1 MDLGF
6 PTALSDIL
14 NGLRSNDPE
23 TRTVAGTQLAEY
35 VTTAVGEEPD
45 NYDRLWNEHLVPWVT
60 RLAQAPESES
70 DCYGALVAIDNLIQI
85 QLAEVGEMI
94 SANLYRFYTL
104 VKNLLPRQ
112 QAATSL
118 GMIIRHAGVTFG
130 DALIDFEVEAALN
143 MLNQN
148 ERNRQFALMV
158 LSELAKNSQGNFYK
172 HVELVLH
179 QIWVPLRDPR
189 FEVKHAAAELVAV
202 CLDILFTR
210 DPTVRYPVAERLL
223 AVTLD
228 SLRANT
234 NPATLIAGIFVYKE
248 LLKRGGMLLQ
258 DSYQEA
264 SGNILALRQHRD
276 GMVRRSCIAILP
288 DLAAYDSDSFT
299 SQHMRGVITHLLAV
313 TIKPTTPDERGLAF
327 KVIGALAKAL
337 QTGIMSMMDKIVE
350 RIHDA
355 LTTHVKKISPP
366 VDPVFECIKK
376 LAKALGPLFARHA
389 QSLLDDMFSHPLTE
403 GLKRAVDAIIHHC
416 PVLAPDIKERLLQ
429 LLTMTL
435 CQRRYEPLG
444 SPEANTGT
452 SPVADVKVLRSLY
465 MVTSESPLHCMSLEL
480 PILQACTTT
489 RSTILHLTILLTR
502 TGHNL
507 SEVVRVCIIPY
518 LAEEHSIVRQTA
530 ALTACTLIAVDP
542 VCFQTSDYSVGI
554 LMNMLDRLLTLAVA
568 DQDQTVR
575 RTVLSALDARFD
587 RHLAHNDCIR
597 YLFIAANDETFVN
610 RELAVKHIGR
620 LAALNPAYVMPLLR
634 KTVIQL
640 LHEVEFSIVSR
651 RKEESAKLLTELIA
665 STDTLI
671 TPYTIP
677 ILRCILA
684 RAQEK
689 NTIEVGS
696 ALMRCLWAL
705 SMVGGEHISEFTPKI
720 MELVVRTL
728 SDPLAVRQRRAALE
742 TLGALC
748 SSTGYLVDPEF
759 EHPKLVDLITKV
771 LTGEKNKE
779 TRREAMRALGII
791 GAVDQY
797 KHAHNLDYE
806 DDSKQEATV
815 ANHIDLTAAAAD
827 TNKEE
832 YSSTVVFSS
841 LVNILKTPSLSSSH
855 QAAIEAIM
863 SICKTQ
869 GLKILG
875 YLPQVMPVFFHVI
888 RTSRSQAQVYHL
900 QQLGLLVGI
909 LGQHTRSYLPKIL
922 ELIGEL
928 WGQSH
933 ILEPYIIALI
943 ENMAR
948 GFAAEFDQHIPAI
961 IGPMLNIFEHDSPE
975 KHQAALSRALQAIV
989 VLAPGVDPALVLPA
1003 MLRTAERVDAP
1014 TTLRTTA
1021 ISAVSRL
1028 AERCDLSDHSSRIIH
1043 PLLRVLSSSGNDLR
1057 VAVMDA
1063 ICTLMQIFGQDF
1075 VVLVPTIEKCL
1086 QTHRISHPPFN
1097 NLAQKMLK
1105 NIPLPRYIPSDY
1117 LNDRLEP
1124 IAEPVQLVVNQ
1135 QHLRASWDI
1144 SQISSSEDWREWIR
1158 RFAIECLK
1166 ESPSHALRSCRTLAD
1181 SYQPLLKDL
1190 FSISFF
1196 RCYFSL
1202 SEELRDEL
1210 DKILEDALEDPRSPA
1225 DVCHMILNAAEF
1237 MEHDDKP
1244 LPIPLA
1250 TLSECALRTHAFAKA
1265 LHWRELDFL
1274 SGSSASGAVIE
1285 SLILINT
1292 RLGQSDAAY
1301 GTLTAARDQPDF
1313 VEHEQ
1318 WYERLGKW
1326 SEAYALYNHR
1336 KGEDAQLT
1344 TTVLGKMRCLHA
1356 LGEWRQLEELTRS
1369 EWTNATHR
1377 VRGQIAPLATAA
1389 AWSLQ
1394 KWDSMSEYISTL
1406 DENTADCA
1414 FYKAVQALH
1423 RDRFT
1428 RAQEHVD
1435 QARELQDEEL
1445 TALAEQNYGRS
1456 YSMVLRMQML
1466 SEIEE
1471 MIKWKMSAENPQRRD
1486 TIQKVWMHRLQQC
1499 RPEVEVWQ
1507 RIVQLRTLVLLP
1519 KQDPTMWTKFANLCR
1534 KNDRRFLAERTFN
1547 SLLDERFWNSSTGA
1561 SVAPPSVIYSHL
1573 KFLWSGES
1581 DYRPKTLEAMTRF
1594 ISDMSRDLGLDP
1606 EDPYAHIDELNT
1618 EPQLKDFSKLLAK
1631 CYLKRSQWM
1640 VELDP
1645 NWATSKPDII
1655 LSGYDLATK
1664 IAPDWY
1670 KAWSTW
1676 AAANHE
1682 VISINET
1689 QTDLRTEQLSPTV
1702 LAYILGAMQ
1711 GFFRSIELR
1720 QKTSLQD
1727 SLRLLTM
1734 WFKYGAHTAVD
1745 KDMSE
1750 GISALPADTWLEV
1763 IPQIIARIQT
1773 PSTRIRRL
1781 INDLLLGVG
1790 QAHPQALIYPLS
1802 VASRSTS
1809 IARKQAAAYILNQM
1823 RGQYNTLVDEAL
1835 SISNELI
1842 RVAILWPEM
1851 WHEGL
1856 EEASRLYFTER
1867 DPEGMIAV
1875 LEPLHAQLEGGASTT
1890 REKSFLQ
1897 NYGEQLAQAREHTRA
1912 YQAYGHLRELTAAW
1926 EVYYLVFKRIER
1938 QLAGMPVLD
1947 LQFASPILKRA
1958 RNLRLAIPGSYAV
1971 GRPVVTIASFS
1982 PNLSIIASKQRPRR
1996 MTIYG
2001 SDGREYQF
2009 GLKGHEDLR
2018 QDERAMQLFGL
2029 VNTLLSQDPDSFKR
2043 ALHIQRYPI
2052 VPLAPNVGL
2061 MGWVQQTET
2070 LHVLIRDYRETRRI
2084 LLNIE
2089 YRLMLQMA
2097 PDYESLTL
2105 IQKVEVFEYALDNT
2119 TGQDLYRILWLKSVN
2134 SEEWLERRTTYTRSL
2149 AVTSMVGYIL
2159 GLGDRHPSNLLIHRI
2174 TGKIVHVDFGDC
2186 FEVAMNREK
2195 YPEKVPFRL
2204 TRMLTKA
2211 MEVSGIK
2218 GQGSYRNTCVITM
2231 EVLRRNKDSLLA
2243 VLEAF
2248 VWDPLINW
2256 RLMQLAAA
2264 AAAAAGAPSSM
2275 RGGQLRAGPLPAGS
2289 NHDTNAGQRTTIGA
2303 PSIPN
2308 RRVRADEN
2316 DIFDERSGDIGL
2328 KQENR
2333 DQQALSVY
2341 NRVRDKLA
2349 GRDFHTKEPLPT
2361 IDQVLRLIEQATSYE
2376 NLCQSFSGWCA
2387 FW

>member
-1 MDLGF
+1 MESGL
-6 PTALSDIL
+6 PTALNEIF
-14 NGLRSNDPE
+14 NGLRNIDPE
-23 TRTVAGTQLAEY
+23 TRAVAGTQLAEY

-45 NYDRLWNEHLVPWVT
+45 DYDRLWNEYLIPCIT
-60 RLAQAPESES
+60 RLAQTSEP
-70 DCYGALVAIDNLIQI
+70 DCFGALVAIDNLVQI
-85 QLAEVGEMI
+85 QLAEVNEI
-94 SANLYRFYTL
+94 VSNNLYRFYTL

-118 GMIIRHAGVTFG
+118 GIIIRHGGVTFG

-158 LSELAKNSQGNFYK
+158 LSELAKNSPGNFYK

-189 FEVKHAAAELVAV
+189 VRLWLFEVKHAAAALVAV

-210 DPTVRYPVAERLL
+210 DPAISYPVAERLL
-223 AVTLD
+223 TVTLD

-288 DLAAYDSDSFT
+288 DLAAYDSDLFSF
-299 SQHMRGVITHLLAV
+299 QHMRGVITHLLAV
-313 TIKPTTPDERGLAF
+313 TVKPTTPDERGLAF

-350 RIHDA
+350 RIHEA
-355 LTTHVKKISPP
+355 LTVYVKKTSPP

-389 QSLLDDMFSHPLTE
+389 QTLLDVMFSHPLTE

-416 PVLAPDIKERLLQ
+416 MVLASDIKGASDPGPPMKKMLILPTERLLQ

-452 SPVADVKVLRSLY
+452 SPVADVK
-465 MVTSESPLHCMSLEL
+465 
-480 PILQACTTT
+480 ILQAQIALHGYERIALAAIFVLIPT
-489 RSTILHLTILLTR
+489 RI
-502 TGHNL
+502 GHNL

-518 LAEEHSIVRQTA
+518 LAEEHAIVRQTA

-554 LMNMLDRLLTLAVA
+554 LMNMLERLLTLAVA

-575 RTVLSALDARFD
+575 RTVLGALDTRFD

-651 RKEESAKLLTELIA
+651 RKEESAKLLTELIT

-677 ILRCILA
+677 ILRCILS

-705 SMVGGEHISEFTPKI
+705 ATIGGEHISEFKSKI
-720 MELVVRTL
+720 MDHVVRTL

-748 SSTGYLVDPEF
+748 SSTGYLVDPEY
-759 EHPKLVDLITKV
+759 EHPKLVELITKV
-771 LTGEKNKE
+771 LTGEKNLE

-806 DDSKQEATV
+806 DDSNQEATV
-815 ANHIDLTAAAAD
+815 ANHMDLTAAAAD

-909 LGQHTRSYLPKIL
+909 LGQHTRTYLPKIL
-922 ELIGEL
+922 ELVGEL

-933 ILEPYIIALI
+933 ILEPYIVALI
-943 ENMAR
+943 ENLAR

-975 KHQAALSRALQAIV
+975 KHQAAISRALQAIV
-989 VLAPGVDPALVLPA
+989 VLAPGIDPALVLPA
-1003 MLRTAERVDAP
+1003 MLRTAERIDAP
-1014 TTLRTTA
+1014 TTLRTAA

-1028 AERCDLSDHSSRIIH
+1028 AERCDLSDHASRIIH
-1043 PLLRVLSSSGNDLR
+1043 PLLRILSSSGNDLR
-1057 VAVMDA
+1057 LAVMDA
-1063 ICTLMQIFGQDF
+1063 ICTLMQIFGHDF

-1086 QTHRISHPPFN
+1086 QTYRISHPPFN

-1105 NIPLPRYIPSDY
+1105 NIPLPPYIPSDY

-1124 IAEPVQLVVNQ
+1124 IAESVQLVVNQ
-1135 QHLRASWDI
+1135 HHLRASWDT
-1144 SQISSSEDWREWIR
+1144 SQVSSTEDWREWIR

-1181 SYQPLLKDL
+1181 SYPPLLKDL

-1210 DKILEDALEDPRSPA
+1210 DKVLEDALEDTRNPA

-1244 LPIPLA
+1244 LPIPLV

-1274 SGSSASGAVIE
+1274 SGASASGSVIE

-1301 GTLTAARDQPDF
+1301 GILTAARDQPDF

-1336 KGEDAQLT
+1336 KGEEAESSNT
-1344 TTVLGKMRCLHA
+1344 ILGKMRCLHA
-1356 LGEWRQLEELTRS
+1356 LGEWRQLEELTRR
-1369 EWTNATHR
+1369 EWTNATHH
-1377 VRGQIAPLATAA
+1377 VRGKIAPLATAA

-1414 FYKAVQALH
+1414 FYKAVQAVH
-1423 RDRFT
+1423 RDRFP
-1428 RAQEHVD
+1428 RAQEYVD
-1435 QARELQDEEL
+1435 KARELQDEEL

-1534 KNDRRFLAERTFN
+1534 KNDHRFLAERTFN

-1561 SVAPPSVIYSHL
+1561 SVAPPSVIYAHL
-1573 KFLWSGES
+1573 KFLWSGEN
-1581 DYRPKTLEAMTRF
+1581 DFKPKTLEAMTRF
-1594 ISDMSRDLGLDP
+1594 IRDMSRDLGLDP

-1640 VELDP
+1640 IELDP

-1734 WFKYGAHTAVD
+1734 WFKYGSHTAVD

-1750 GISALPADTWLEV
+1750 GISALPADTWLE
-1763 IPQIIARIQT
+1763 IIARIQT
-1773 PSTRIRRL
+1773 SSTRIRRL
-1781 INDLLLGVG
+1781 INNLLLGVG

-1809 IARKQAAAYILNQM
+1809 IARKQAAALILDRM

-1897 NYGEQLAQAREHTRA
+1897 AFGEQLAQAREHTRA
-1912 YQAYGHLRELTAAW
+1912 YQAYGNLRELTAAW
-1926 EVYYLVFKRIER
+1926 EVYYVVFKRIER
-1938 QLAGMPVLD
+1938 QLAAMPVLD

-1982 PNLSIIASKQRPRR
+1982 SNLAIIASKQRPRR

-2052 VPLAPNVGL
+2052 IPLAPNVGL

-2134 SEEWLERRTTYTRSL
+2134 SEEWLDRRTTYTRSL

-2264 AAAAAGAPSSM
+2264 AAAAGAPSSV
-2275 RGGQLRAGPLPAGS
+2275 RGGQLRVGPLPPGA
-2289 NHDTNAGQRTTIGA
+2289 NNETNAGQRTTIGA

-2316 DIFDERSGDIGL
+2316 DIFDERSGDVGPR
-2328 KQENR
+2328 QENR
-2333 DQQALSVY
+2333 DQQALAVY
-2341 NRVRDKLA
+2341 NRVRDKLT
-2349 GRDFHTKEPLPT
+2349 GRDFQTKEPLPT
-2361 IDQVLRLIEQATSYE
+2361 MDQVVRLIEQATSVSGA
-2376 NLCQSFSGWCA
+2376 NFSA
-2387 FW
+2387 

>member
-1 MDLGF
+1 MDSGL
-6 PTALSDIL
+6 PTALSDIF
-14 NGLRSNDPE
+14 NGLRSNDSE

-45 NYDRLWNEHLVPWVT
+45 DYDRLWNDHLIPWVT
-60 RLAQAPESES
+60 RLAQASEP
-70 DCYGALVAIDNLIQI
+70 DCYGALVAIDNLVQI
-85 QLAEVGEMI
+85 QLAEVGEI
-94 SANLYRFYTL
+94 VSINLYRFYTL

-118 GMIIRHAGVTFG
+118 GIIIRHAGATFG

-143 MLNQN
+143 TLNQN

-158 LSELAKNSQGNFYK
+158 LSELAKNSPGNFYK
-172 HVELVLH
+172 HVELVLQ

-189 FEVKHAAAELVAV
+189 FEVKHAAAALVAV

-210 DPTVRYPVAERLL
+210 DPAISYPVAERLL
-223 AVTLD
+223 TVTLD

-264 SGNILALRQHRD
+264 SANILALRQHRD

-299 SQHMRGVITHLLAV
+299 FQHMRGVITHLLAV
-313 TIKPTTPDERGLAF
+313 TVKPTTPDERGLAF

-337 QTGIMSMMDKIVE
+337 QTGIMTMMDKIVE
-350 RIHDA
+350 RIQEA
-355 LTTHVKKISPP
+355 LTTYVKKTSPP

-389 QSLLDDMFSHPLTE
+389 QSLLDIMFSHPLTE

-416 PVLAPDIKERLLQ
+416 MVLAPDIKERLLQ

-444 SPEANTGT
+444 SPEANTGI
-452 SPVADVKVLRSLY
+452 SPVADVKVQIALHGYERIALALH
-465 MVTSESPLHCMSLEL
+465 VLGTSDFAGMYHC
-480 PILQACTTT
+480 
-489 RSTILHLTILLTR
+489 H
-502 TGHNL
+502 GH
-507 SEVVRVCIIPY
+507 EVVRVCIIPY

-575 RTVLSALDARFD
+575 RIVLSALDARFD

-597 YLFIAANDETFVN
+597 YLFIAANDEAFVN

-634 KTVIQL
+634 KAVVQL

-651 RKEESAKLLTELIA
+651 RKEESAKLLTELII

-677 ILRCILA
+677 ILRCILSL
-684 RAQEK
+684 AQDK

-705 SMVGGEHISEFTPKI
+705 AMVGGEHISEFTPKI

-742 TLGALC
+742 TLGAVC

-771 LTGEKNKE
+771 LTGEKNIQA
-779 TRREAMRALGII
+779 RREAMRALGII

-909 LGQHTRSYLPKIL
+909 LGQHTRNYLPEIL
-922 ELIGEL
+922 ELIRKL

-933 ILEPYIIALI
+933 ILEPYIVALI

-948 GFAAEFDQHIPAI
+948 GFAAEFDQHVPTI

-975 KHQAALSRALQAIV
+975 KHQAGISRALQAIV
-989 VLAPGVDPALVLPA
+989 VLAPGVDPALVLPP

-1014 TTLRTTA
+1014 TTLRTAA

-1028 AERCDLSDHSSRIIH
+1028 AERCDLSDHASRIIH
-1043 PLLRVLSSSGNDLR
+1043 PLLRILSSSGNDLR

-1097 NLAQKMLK
+1097 NLAQKMLR
-1105 NIPLPRYIPSDY
+1105 NDPLPAYIASDY

-1135 QHLRASWDI
+1135 IHLRASWDI

-1166 ESPSHALRSCRTLAD
+1166 ESPSHALRSCRALAD
-1181 SYQPLLKDL
+1181 SYPPLLKDL

-1210 DKILEDALEDPRSPA
+1210 DKVLEDALEDPRNPA

-1244 LPIPLA
+1244 LPMPLA

-1274 SGSSASGAVIE
+1274 SGSSASGA
-1285 SLILINT
+1285 
-1292 RLGQSDAAY
+1292 
-1301 GTLTAARDQPDF
+1301 
-1313 VEHEQ
+1313 
-1318 WYERLGKW
+1318 W

-1336 KGEDAQLT
+1336 KGPEAESSAT
-1344 TTVLGKMRCLHA
+1344 ILGKMRCLHA
-1356 LGEWRQLEELTRS
+1356 LGEWRQLEELTRR

-1423 RDRFT
+1423 RDRFA

-1435 QARELQDEEL
+1435 RARELQDEEL

-1471 MIKWKMSAENPQRRD
+1471 MIKWKTSADNPQRRD

-1547 SLLDERFWNSSTGA
+1547 SLLDERFWNSSTG
-1561 SVAPPSVIYSHL
+1561 
-1573 KFLWSGES
+1573 
-1581 DYRPKTLEAMTRF
+1581 
-1594 ISDMSRDLGLDP
+1594 
-1606 EDPYAHIDELNT
+1606 
-1618 EPQLKDFSKLLAK
+1618 LKDFSKLLAK

-1645 NWATSKPDII
+1645 NWAMSKPDVI

-1682 VISINET
+1682 VISVNET

-1773 PSTRIRRL
+1773 SSTRIRRL
-1781 INDLLLGVG
+1781 INNLLLGVG
-1790 QAHPQALIYPLS
+1790 KAHPQALIYPLS

-1809 IARKQAAAYILNQM
+1809 VARKQAAALILNQM
-1823 RGQYNTLVDEAL
+1823 RGQYNTLVEEAL

-1875 LEPLHAQLEGGASTT
+1875 LEPLHAQLEGG
-1890 REKSFLQ
+1890 
-1897 NYGEQLAQAREHTRA
+1897 N
-1912 YQAYGHLRELTAAW
+1912 
-1926 EVYYLVFKRIER
+1926 
-1938 QLAGMPVLD
+1938 
-1947 LQFASPILKRA
+1947 
-1958 RNLRLAIPGSYAV
+1958 
-1971 GRPVVTIASFS
+1971 
-1982 PNLSIIASKQRPRR
+1982 
-1996 MTIYG
+1996 
-2001 SDGREYQF
+2001 DGREYQF

-2052 VPLAPNVGL
+2052 IPLAPNVGL

-2174 TGKIVHVDFGDC
+2174 TGKVVHVDFGDC

-2231 EVLRRNKDSLLA
+2231 EVLRRNRDSLLA

-2264 AAAAAGAPSSM
+2264 AAAAGAPGSM
-2275 RGGQLRAGPLPAGS
+2275 KGGQLRVGPLPAGP
-2289 NHDTNAGQRTTIGA
+2289 NNDTNVGQRTTIGA

-2316 DIFDERSGDIGL
+2316 DIFDERSGDIGP

-2333 DQQALSVY
+2333 DQQALAVY

-2361 IDQVLRLIEQATSYE
+2361 TDQVLRLIEQATS
-2376 NLCQSFSGWCA
+2376 
-2387 FW
+2387 

>member
-1 MDLGF
+1 MDLGL
-6 PTALSDIL
+6 PTALSDIF
-14 NGLRSNDPE
+14 NGLRSSDSE
-23 TRTVAGTQLAEY
+23 TRTVAGTQLAEH

-45 NYDRLWNEHLVPWVT
+45 TYDRLWNEHVIPWIT
-60 RLAQAPESES
+60 RLAQSSEP
-70 DCYGALVAIDNLIQI
+70 DCYGALVAIDNLVQI
-85 QLAEVGEMI
+85 QLPEVGEMV

-118 GMIIRHAGVTFG
+118 GIIIRHAGVTFG

-143 MLNQN
+143 MLNQI

-158 LSELAKNSQGNFYK
+158 LSELAKNSPGNFYK
-172 HVELVLH
+172 HVELVLQ

-189 FEVKHAAAELVAV
+189 FEVKHAAAALVAV

-210 DPTVRYPVAERLL
+210 DPTISYSVAERLL
-223 AVTLD
+223 TVTLD

-248 LLKRGGMLLQ
+248 LLKRGGMLLH

-313 TIKPTTPDERGLAF
+313 TVKPTTPDERGLAF

-350 RIHDA
+350 RIHEA
-355 LTTHVKKISPP
+355 LTTYVKKTSPP
-366 VDPVFECIKK
+366 VDPIFDCIKK

-389 QSLLDDMFSHPLTE
+389 QSLLDAMFSHPLTE

-416 PVLAPDIKERLLQ
+416 MVLAPEIKERLLQ

-452 SPVADVKVLRSLY
+452 SPVADVKAQIALHGYERIALALHVLG
-465 MVTSESPLHCMSLEL
+465 TSDF
-480 PILQACTTT
+480 A
-489 RSTILHLTILLTR
+489 
-502 TGHNL
+502 GHNL

-530 ALTACTLIAVDP
+530 ALTTCTLIAVDP

-597 YLFIAANDETFVN
+597 YLFIAANDEAFVN

-651 RKEESAKLLTELIA
+651 RKEESAKLLAELII

-677 ILRCILA
+677 VLRCILS
-684 RAQEK
+684 RAKEK

-705 SMVGGEHISEFTPKI
+705 AMVGGEHISEFTSEI
-720 MELVVRTL
+720 MQLVVRTL
-728 SDPLAVRQRRAALE
+728 SDPLALRQRRAALE
-742 TLGALC
+742 TLGAVC

-806 DDSKQEATV
+806 DDSKQEATI
-815 ANHIDLTAAAAD
+815 ANHIDLAAAAAD

-909 LGQHTRSYLPKIL
+909 LGQHTRSYLPKVL
-922 ELIGEL
+922 ELISEL

-933 ILEPYIIALI
+933 ILEPYIVTLI
-943 ENMAR
+943 ENLAR
-948 GFAAEFDQHIPAI
+948 GFAAEFDQHIPTI
-961 IGPMLNIFEHDSPE
+961 IGPIINIFEHDSPE
-975 KHQAALSRALQAIV
+975 KHQAAISRALQAIV

-1014 TTLRTTA
+1014 TTLRTAA

-1028 AERCDLSDHSSRIIH
+1028 AERCDISDHASRIIH
-1043 PLLRVLSSSGNDLR
+1043 PLLRILSSSGNDLR

-1105 NIPLPRYIPSDY
+1105 NIPLPVYIPSDY

-1124 IAEPVQLVVNQ
+1124 IAESVQLIVNQ
-1135 QHLRASWDI
+1135 NHLRASWDI

-1166 ESPSHALRSCRTLAD
+1166 ESPSHALRSCRALAD
-1181 SYQPLLKDL
+1181 SYPPLLKDL

-1202 SEELRDEL
+1202 GEELRDEL
-1210 DKILEDALEDPRSPA
+1210 DKVLEDALEDPRNPA

-1274 SGSSASGAVIE
+1274 SGSSASGSVIE

-1336 KGEDAQLT
+1336 QGEEAESSAT
-1344 TTVLGKMRCLHA
+1344 MLGKMRCLHA
-1356 LGEWRQLEELTRS
+1356 LGEWRQLEELTRR
-1369 EWTNATHR
+1369 EWTNANHR
-1377 VRGQIAPLATAA
+1377 VRSQIAPLATAA

-1423 RDRFT
+1423 RDRFA
-1428 RAQEHVD
+1428 RAQEHVNK
-1435 QARELQDEEL
+1435 ARELQDEEL

-1471 MIKWKMSAENPQRRD
+1471 MIKWKMSADNPQRRD
-1486 TIQKVWMHRLQQC
+1486 TIQKVWMHRLQQS

-1547 SLLDERFWNSSTGA
+1547 SLLDERFWNSSTGV

-1581 DYRPKTLEAMTRF
+1581 DYKPKTLEAITRF
-1594 ISDMSRDLGLDP
+1594 IKDMSRDLGLDP
-1606 EDPYAHIDELNT
+1606 EDPYAHIHELNS

-1640 VELDP
+1640 VELAPD
-1645 NWATSKPDII
+1645 WAKSKPDII

-1682 VISINET
+1682 VISVNET

-1702 LAYILGAMQ
+1702 LAYILGAIQ

-1734 WFKYGAHTAVD
+1734 WFKYGAHSAVD

-1773 PSTRIRRL
+1773 PSTRIREL
-1781 INDLLLGVG
+1781 IKKLLLGVG

-1809 IARKQAAAYILNQM
+1809 IARKQAAADILKQM

-1875 LEPLHAQLEGGASTT
+1875 LEPLHAQLEGGANTT
-1890 REKSFLQ
+1890 RERSFLQ
-1897 NYGEQLAQAREHTRA
+1897 TFGEQLAQAREHTRA

-1926 EVYYLVFKRIER
+1926 EIYYLVFKRIER

-1958 RNLRLAIPGSYAV
+1958 RNLRLAVPGTYAV

-1982 PNLSIIASKQRPRR
+1982 SNLAIIASKQRPRR

-2001 SDGREYQF
+2001 NDGREYQF

-2174 TGKIVHVDFGDC
+2174 TGKVVHVDFGDC

-2231 EVLRRNKDSLLA
+2231 EVLRGNRDSLLA

-2264 AAAAAGAPSSM
+2264 AAAAGAPGSM
-2275 RGGQLRAGPLPAGS
+2275 RGGQLRIGPVPAGS
-2289 NHDTNAGQRTTIGA
+2289 NHDANVGQRTTIGA

-2316 DIFDERSGDIGL
+2316 DIFDERSGDIGPR
-2328 KQENR
+2328 QENR
-2333 DQQALSVY
+2333 DQQALAVY

-2361 IDQVLRLIEQATSYE
+2361 TDQVLRLIEQATSYE

>member
-1 MDLGF
+1 MESGL
-6 PTALSDIL
+6 PTALNEIF
-14 NGLRSNDPE
+14 NGLDPE
-23 TRTVAGTQLAEY
+23 TRAVAGTQLAEY

-45 NYDRLWNEHLVPWVT
+45 DYDRLWNEYLIPCIT
-60 RLAQAPESES
+60 RLAQTSEP
-70 DCYGALVAIDNLIQI
+70 DCFGALVAIDNLVQI
-85 QLAEVGEMI
+85 QLAEVNEI
-94 SANLYRFYTL
+94 VSNNLYRFYTL

-118 GMIIRHAGVTFG
+118 GIIIRHGGVTFG

-158 LSELAKNSQGNFYK
+158 LSELAKNSPGNFYK

-189 FEVKHAAAELVAV
+189 VRLWLVTVGLYSCANRIYRALLV
-202 CLDILFTR
+202 RGQACSSSARGSLLGHSVHPRSR
-210 DPTVRYPVAERLL
+210 DQLPCCRA
-223 AVTLD
+223 TLD
-228 SLRANT
+228 CNTRLAPGQYEPRHSHSWDFCLQRAT
-234 NPATLIAGIFVYKE
+234 QA
-248 LLKRGGMLLQ
+248 RRH
-258 DSYQEA
+258 EA

-288 DLAAYDSDSFT
+288 DLAAYDSDLFSF
-299 SQHMRGVITHLLAV
+299 QHMRGVITHLLAV
-313 TIKPTTPDERGLAF
+313 TVKPTTPDERGLAF

-350 RIHDA
+350 RIHEA
-355 LTTHVKKISPP
+355 LTVYVKKTSPP

-389 QSLLDDMFSHPLTE
+389 QTLLDVMFSHPLTE

-416 PVLAPDIKERLLQ
+416 MVLASDIKGASDPGPPMKKMLILPTERLLQ

-452 SPVADVKVLRSLY
+452 SPVADVK
-465 MVTSESPLHCMSLEL
+465 
-480 PILQACTTT
+480 ILQAQ
-489 RSTILHLTILLTR
+489 IALHGYERIALALHVLGTSDFA
-502 TGHNL
+502 GD
-507 SEVVRVCIIPY
+507 EVVRVCIIPY
-518 LAEEHSIVRQTA
+518 LAEEHAIVRQTA

-554 LMNMLDRLLTLAVA
+554 LMNMLERLLTLAVA
-568 DQDQTVR
+568 DQ
-575 RTVLSALDARFD
+575 
-587 RHLAHNDCIR
+587 
-597 YLFIAANDETFVN
+597 AANDETFVN

-620 LAALNPAYVMPLLR
+620 LAALNPAYV
-634 KTVIQL
+634 I
-640 LHEVEFSIVSR
+640 R
-651 RKEESAKLLTELIA
+651 RKEESAKLLTELIT

-677 ILRCILA
+677 ILRCILS

-705 SMVGGEHISEFTPKI
+705 ATIGGEHISEFKSKI
-720 MELVVRTL
+720 MDHVVRTL

-748 SSTGYLVDPEF
+748 SSTGYLVDPEY
-759 EHPKLVDLITKV
+759 EHPKLVELITKV
-771 LTGEKNKE
+771 LTGEKNLE

-806 DDSKQEATV
+806 DDSNQEATV
-815 ANHIDLTAAAAD
+815 ANHMDLTAAAAD

-875 YLPQVMPVFFHVI
+875 YLPQVCINVFQEELLT
-888 RTSRSQAQVYHL
+888 RTQSTGHAQVYHL

-909 LGQHTRSYLPKIL
+909 LGQHTRTYLPKIL
-922 ELIGEL
+922 ELVGEL

-933 ILEPYIIALI
+933 ILEPYIVALI
-943 ENMAR
+943 ENLAR

-975 KHQAALSRALQAIV
+975 KHQAAISRALQAIV
-989 VLAPGVDPALVLPA
+989 VLAPGIDPALVLPA
-1003 MLRTAERVDAP
+1003 MLRTAERIDAP
-1014 TTLRTTA
+1014 TTLRTAA

-1028 AERCDLSDHSSRIIH
+1028 AERCDLSDHASRIIH
-1043 PLLRVLSSSGNDLR
+1043 PLLRILSSSGNDLR
-1057 VAVMDA
+1057 LAVMDA
-1063 ICTLMQIFGQDF
+1063 ICTLMQIFGHDF

-1086 QTHRISHPPFN
+1086 QTYRISHPPFN

-1105 NIPLPRYIPSDY
+1105 NIPLPPYIPSDY

-1124 IAEPVQLVVNQ
+1124 IAESVQLVVNQ
-1135 QHLRASWDI
+1135 HHLRASWDT
-1144 SQISSSEDWREWIR
+1144 SQVSSTEDWREWIR

-1181 SYQPLLKDL
+1181 SYPPLLKDL

-1210 DKILEDALEDPRSPA
+1210 DKVLEDALEDTRNPA

-1237 MEHDDKP
+1237 MEP
-1244 LPIPLA
+1244 LPIPLV

-1274 SGSSASGAVIE
+1274 SGASASGSVIE

-1301 GTLTAARDQPDF
+1301 GILTAARDQPDF

-1318 WYERLGKW
+1318 WYERLGKGE
-1326 SEAYALYNHR
+1326 EAESSN
-1336 KGEDAQLT
+1336 T
-1344 TTVLGKMRCLHA
+1344 ILGKMRCLHA
-1356 LGEWRQLEELTRS
+1356 LGEWRQLEELTRR
-1369 EWTNATHR
+1369 EWTNATHH
-1377 VRGQIAPLATAA
+1377 VRGKIAPLV
-1389 AWSLQ
+1389 SRIMEYEKSMLILCRRRQLQ
-1394 KWDSMSEYISTL
+1394 LGFIGHFRSGILWYVTL

-1414 FYKAVQALH
+1414 FYKAVQAVH
-1423 RDRFT
+1423 RDRFP
-1428 RAQEHVD
+1428 RAQEYVD
-1435 QARELQDEEL
+1435 KARELQDEEL

-1471 MIKWKMSAENPQRRD
+1471 EQLPSGMASSVMFDS
-1486 TIQKVWMHRLQQC
+1486 LQQC

-1534 KNDRRFLAERTFN
+1534 KNDHRFLAERTFN

-1561 SVAPPSVIYSHL
+1561 SVAPPSVIYAHL
-1573 KFLWSGES
+1573 KFLWSGEN
-1581 DYRPKTLEAMTRF
+1581 DFKPKTLEAMTRF
-1594 ISDMSRDLGLDP
+1594 IRDMSRDLGLDP

-1640 VELDP
+1640 IELDP

-1670 KAWSTW
+1670 KGRSNLK
-1676 AAANHE
+1676 AN
-1682 VISINET
+1682 
-1689 QTDLRTEQLSPTV
+1689 LRTEQLSPTV

-1711 GFFRSIELR
+1711 GGDISYPQLLSLTFVGFFRSIELR

-1727 SLRLLTM
+1727 SLRLLVSSTNDM
-1734 WFKYGAHTAVD
+1734 VYSLLKHSTDHVVQIWFAYCKYRVVLGFIRAPDQMNQAVD

-1773 PSTRIRRL
+1773 SSTRIRRL
-1781 INDLLLGVG
+1781 INNLLLGVG

-1809 IARKQAAAYILNQM
+1809 IARKQAAALILDRM

-1875 LEPLHAQLEGGASTT
+1875 LEPLHAQLEG
-1890 REKSFLQ
+1890 SFLQ
-1897 NYGEQLAQAREHTRA
+1897 AFGEQLAQAREHTRA
-1912 YQAYGHLRELTAAW
+1912 YQAYGNLRELTAAW
-1926 EVYYLVFKRIER
+1926 EVYVL
-1938 QLAGMPVLD
+1938 QLAAMPVLD

-1982 PNLSIIASKQRPRR
+1982 SNLAIIASKQRPRR

-2052 VPLAPNVGL
+2052 IPLAPNVGL

-2070 LHVLIRDYRETRRI
+2070 LHVLIRDYQTRRI

-2089 YRLMLQMA
+2089 YRLMLQA
-2097 PDYESLTL
+2097 SKKIVLFLNNQSHPSRSLTL

-2134 SEEWLERRTTYTRSL
+2134 SEEWLDRRTTYTRSL

-2211 MEVSGIK
+2211 MEVSLG
-2218 GQGSYRNTCVITM
+2218 GSYRNTCVITM

-2264 AAAAAGAPSSM
+2264 AAAAGAPSSV
-2275 RGGQLRAGPLPAGS
+2275 RGGQLRVGPLPPGA
-2289 NHDTNAGQRTTIGA
+2289 NNETNAGQRTTIGA

-2316 DIFDERSGDIGL
+2316 VSIGLCSTERSGDVGPR
-2328 KQENR
+2328 QENR
-2333 DQQALSVY
+2333 DQQALAVY
-2341 NRVRDKLA
+2341 NRVRDKLT
-2349 GRDFHTKEPLPT
+2349 GRDFQTKEPLPT
-2361 IDQVLRLIEQATSYE
+2361 MDQVVRLIEQATSVSGYE

>member
-1 MDLGF
+1 
-6 PTALSDIL
+6 
-14 NGLRSNDPE
+14 
-23 TRTVAGTQLAEY
+23 
-35 VTTAVGEEPD
+35 
-45 NYDRLWNEHLVPWVT
+45 
-60 RLAQAPESES
+60 
-70 DCYGALVAIDNLIQI
+70 
-85 QLAEVGEMI
+85 
-94 SANLYRFYTL
+94 
-104 VKNLLPRQ
+104 
-112 QAATSL
+112 
-118 GMIIRHAGVTFG
+118 
-130 DALIDFEVEAALN
+130 
-143 MLNQN
+143 
-148 ERNRQFALMV
+148 
-158 LSELAKNSQGNFYK
+158 
-172 HVELVLH
+172 
-179 QIWVPLRDPR
+179 
-189 FEVKHAAAELVAV
+189 
-202 CLDILFTR
+202 
-210 DPTVRYPVAERLL
+210 
-223 AVTLD
+223 
-228 SLRANT
+228 
-234 NPATLIAGIFVYKE
+234 
-248 LLKRGGMLLQ
+248 
-258 DSYQEA
+258 
-264 SGNILALRQHRD
+264 
-276 GMVRRSCIAILP
+276 
-288 DLAAYDSDSFT
+288 
-299 SQHMRGVITHLLAV
+299 
-313 TIKPTTPDERGLAF
+313 
-327 KVIGALAKAL
+327 
-337 QTGIMSMMDKIVE
+337 
-350 RIHDA
+350 
-355 LTTHVKKISPP
+355 
-366 VDPVFECIKK
+366 
-376 LAKALGPLFARHA
+376 
-389 QSLLDDMFSHPLTE
+389 
-403 GLKRAVDAIIHHC
+403 
-416 PVLAPDIKERLLQ
+416 
-429 LLTMTL
+429 
-435 CQRRYEPLG
+435 
-444 SPEANTGT
+444 
-452 SPVADVKVLRSLY
+452 
-465 MVTSESPLHCMSLEL
+465 
-480 PILQACTTT
+480 
-489 RSTILHLTILLTR
+489 
-502 TGHNL
+502 
-507 SEVVRVCIIPY
+507 
-518 LAEEHSIVRQTA
+518 
-530 ALTACTLIAVDP
+530 
-542 VCFQTSDYSVGI
+542 
-554 LMNMLDRLLTLAVA
+554 
-568 DQDQTVR
+568 
-575 RTVLSALDARFD
+575 
-587 RHLAHNDCIR
+587 
-597 YLFIAANDETFVN
+597 
-610 RELAVKHIGR
+610 
-620 LAALNPAYVMPLLR
+620 
-634 KTVIQL
+634 
-640 LHEVEFSIVSR
+640 
-651 RKEESAKLLTELIA
+651 
-665 STDTLI
+665 
-671 TPYTIP
+671 
-677 ILRCILA
+677 
-684 RAQEK
+684 
-689 NTIEVGS
+689 
-696 ALMRCLWAL
+696 
-705 SMVGGEHISEFTPKI
+705 
-720 MELVVRTL
+720 
-728 SDPLAVRQRRAALE
+728 
-742 TLGALC
+742 
-748 SSTGYLVDPEF
+748 
-759 EHPKLVDLITKV
+759 
-771 LTGEKNKE
+771 
-779 TRREAMRALGII
+779 ALGII

-909 LGQHTRSYLPKIL
+909 LGQHTRSYLTEIL
-922 ELIGEL
+922 KLVDEL

-933 ILEPYIIALI
+933 MLEPYIVALI

-948 GFAAEFDQHIPAI
+948 GFAAEFERYIPNI

-975 KHQAALSRALQAIV
+975 KHQAAISRALQAIV

-1014 TTLRTTA
+1014 TALRTAA

-1028 AERCDLSDHSSRIIH
+1028 AERCDLSDHASRIIH
-1043 PLLRVLSSSGNDLR
+1043 PLLRILSSPGNDLR
-1057 VAVMDA
+1057 LAVMDA

-1075 VVLVPTIEKCL
+1075 VVLIPTIEKCL
-1086 QTHRISHPPFN
+1086 QTQRISHPPFN
-1097 NLAQKMLK
+1097 NIAQKML
-1105 NIPLPRYIPSDY
+1105 NNTPLPPYIPSDY

-1135 QHLRASWDI
+1135 HHLRASWDI

-1210 DKILEDALEDPRSPA
+1210 DKILEDALEDPRNPA

-1336 KGEDAQLT
+1336 KGEEAESSVT
-1344 TTVLGKMRCLHA
+1344 ILGKMRCLHA
-1356 LGEWRQLEELTRS
+1356 LGEWRQLEELTRR
-1369 EWTNATHR
+1369 EWTNASHR
-1377 VRGQIAPLATAA
+1377 VRSQIAPLATAA

-1423 RDRFT
+1423 RDRFA

-1466 SEIEE
+1466 
-1471 MIKWKMSAENPQRRD
+1471 
-1486 TIQKVWMHRLQQC
+1486 T
-1499 RPEVEVWQ
+1499 
-1507 RIVQLRTLVLLP
+1507 
-1519 KQDPTMWTKFANLCR
+1519 
-1534 KNDRRFLAERTFN
+1534 
-1547 SLLDERFWNSSTGA
+1547 
-1561 SVAPPSVIYSHL
+1561 PPSVIYSHL

-1581 DYRPKTLEAMTRF
+1581 DYKPKTLEAMTRF
-1594 ISDMSRDLGLDP
+1594 IRDMSRDLGLDP

-1645 NWATSKPDII
+1645 NWAMSKPDII

-1781 INDLLLGVG
+1781 INNLLIGVG
-1790 QAHPQALIYPLS
+1790 HAHPQALIYPLS

-1809 IARKQAAAYILNQM
+1809 IARKQAAALILNQM
-1823 RGQYNTLVDEAL
+1823 RGQFNALVDEAL

-1897 NYGEQLAQAREHTRA
+1897 AFGEQLAQAREHTRA
-1912 YQAYGHLRELTAAW
+1912 YQAYGNQRELAAAW
-1926 EVYYLVFKRIER
+1926 EIYYVVFKRIER
-1938 QLAGMPVLD
+1938 QLASMPVLD

-1982 PNLSIIASKQRPRR
+1982 PNLAIIASKQRPRR

-2001 SDGREYQF
+2001 NDGREYQF

-2218 GQGSYRNTCVITM
+2218 GQGSYRNTCIITM
-2231 EVLRRNKDSLLA
+2231 EVLRGNKDSLLA

-2264 AAAAAGAPSSM
+2264 AAAAGAPSSL
-2275 RGGQLRAGPLPAGS
+2275 RGGQLRVAPLPAGS
-2289 NHDTNAGQRTTIGA
+2289 NHDANVGQRTTIGA

-2316 DIFDERSGDIGL
+2316 DIFDERSGDIGPR
-2328 KQENR
+2328 QENR
-2333 DQQALSVY
+2333 DQQALAVY

-2349 GRDFHTKEPLPT
+2349 GHVVREPVSKLQWMVIVAVAFNLFAFGPTLLLIMCNNTSVISQHT
-2361 IDQVLRLIEQATSYE
+2361 
-2376 NLCQSFSGWCA
+2376 NLKLH
-2387 FW
+2387 

>member
-1 MDLGF
+1 MDLGL

-85 QLAEVGEMI
+85 QLAEVGEMV

-189 FEVKHAAAELVAV
+189 LEVKHAAAALVAV

-327 KVIGALAKAL
+327 KIIGALAKAL

-350 RIHDA
+350 RIHEA

-403 GLKRAVDAIIHHC
+403 WLKRAVDAIIHHC

-452 SPVADVKVLRSLY
+452 SPVADVKVQIALHGYERIALALH
-465 MVTSESPLHCMSLEL
+465 VLGTSDF
-480 PILQACTTT
+480 A
-489 RSTILHLTILLTR
+489 
-502 TGHNL
+502 GHNL

-689 NTIEVGS
+689 NTIVVGS

-759 EHPKLVDLITKV
+759 EHPKLVELITKV

-815 ANHIDLTAAAAD
+815 ANHLDLTAAAAD

-841 LVNILKTPSLSSSH
+841 LVNILNTPSLSSSH

-909 LGQHTRSYLPKIL
+909 LGQHTRSYVPKIL
-922 ELIGEL
+922 ELISEL

-948 GFAAEFDQHIPAI
+948 GFAAEFDQHIPI
-961 IGPMLNIFEHDSPE
+961 VLGPMLNIFEHDSPE

-1021 ISAVSRL
+1021 ISAVARL

-1210 DKILEDALEDPRSPA
+1210 DKILEDALEDQRSPA

-1318 WYERLGKW
+1318 WYERLGKVVPLNYDPFPPLNAAFLQW

-1471 MIKWKMSAENPQRRD
+1471 MIKWKMSAENPHRRD

-1689 QTDLRTEQLSPTV
+1689 QTDLRTERLSPTV

-1897 NYGEQLAQAREHTRA
+1897 NFGEQLAQAREHTRA
-1912 YQAYGHLRELTAAW
+1912 YQAYGNLRELTAAW

-1982 PNLSIIASKQRPRR
+1982 PNLAVIASKQRPRR
-1996 MTIYG
+1996 MTVYG
-2001 SDGREYQF
+2001 NDGREYQF

-2231 EVLRRNKDSLLA
+2231 EVLRGNRESLLA

-2264 AAAAAGAPSSM
+2264 AAATTGAPSSM

-2333 DQQALSVY
+2333 DQQALAVY

>member
-1 MDLGF
+1 MESGL

-14 NGLRSNDPE
+14 NALRSNDPE
-23 TRTVAGTQLAEY
+23 TRSVAGTQLAEY

-45 NYDRLWNEHLVPWVT
+45 DYDRLWNEHLIPWIT
-60 RLAQAPESES
+60 RLAQASSSEADS
-70 DCYGALVAIDNLIQI
+70 YAALVAIDNLVQI

-112 QAATSL
+112 QAANSL

-143 MLNQN
+143 TLNQN
-148 ERNRQFALMV
+148 ERNRQFALMI
-158 LSELAKNSQGNFYK
+158 LSELAKNSPGNFYK

-189 FEVKHAAAELVAV
+189 FEVKHAAAALVAV

-210 DPTVRYPVAERLL
+210 DPAISYPVAERLL
-223 AVTLD
+223 TVTLD

-288 DLAAYDSDSFT
+288 DLAAYDSDSF
-299 SQHMRGVITHLLAV
+299 SFQHMRGVITHLLAV
-313 TIKPTTPDERGLAF
+313 TVKPTSPDERGLAF

-350 RIHDA
+350 RIHEA
-355 LTTHVKKISPP
+355 LTTFVKKTSPP

-389 QSLLDDMFSHPLTE
+389 QSLLNAMFSHPLSE
-403 GLKRAVDAIIHHC
+403 WLKRAVDAIIHHC
-416 PVLAPDIKERLLQ
+416 MVLAPDIKERLLQ

-452 SPVADVKVLRSLY
+452 SPVADVKAQIALHGYERIALALHVLG
-465 MVTSESPLHCMSLEL
+465 TSDF
-480 PILQACTTT
+480 
-489 RSTILHLTILLTR
+489 

-518 LAEEHSIVRQTA
+518 LAEEHAIVRQTA

-568 DQDQTVR
+568 DQDPAVR
-575 RTVLSALDARFD
+575 RTVLGALDARFD

-597 YLFIAANDETFVN
+597 YLFIAANDEIFAN

-620 LAALNPAYVMPLLR
+620 LAALNPAYVMPHLR
-634 KTVIQL
+634 KAIIQL

-677 ILRCILA
+677 ILRCITN

-689 NTIEVGS
+689 NTIEVRS

-705 SMVGGEHISEFTPKI
+705 AMVGGEHISEFTPEI
-720 MELVVRTL
+720 MNLVVGTL

-742 TLGALC
+742 TLGAIC

-909 LGQHTRSYLPKIL
+909 LGQHTRSYLPEIL
-922 ELIGEL
+922 ELVHKL

-933 ILEPYIIALI
+933 ILEPYIVALI

-948 GFAAEFDQHIPAI
+948 GFAAEFDKHIPKV

-975 KHQAALSRALQAIV
+975 KHQAAISRALQAIV

-1003 MLRTAERVDAP
+1003 MLRTAERFDAP
-1014 TTLRTTA
+1014 TTLRTAA

-1028 AERCDLSDHSSRIIH
+1028 AERCDLSDHASRIIH
-1043 PLLRVLSSSGNDLR
+1043 PLLRILSSSGNDLR
-1057 VAVMDA
+1057 LAVMDT

-1086 QTHRISHPPFN
+1086 QAQRISHPPFN
-1097 NLAQKMLK
+1097 SLAQKMLK
-1105 NIPLPRYIPSDY
+1105 NIPLPPYIPSDY

-1135 QHLRASWDI
+1135 HHLRASWDI

-1202 SEELRDEL
+1202 SEDLRDEL
-1210 DKILEDALEDPRSPA
+1210 DKILEDALEDPRNPA

-1244 LPIPLA
+1244 LPIQLA

-1336 KGEDAQLT
+1336 KGEEAESSVT
-1344 TTVLGKMRCLHA
+1344 ILGKMRCLHA
-1356 LGEWRQLEELTRS
+1356 LGEWRQLEELTRR
-1369 EWTNATHR
+1369 EWTNASHR

-1423 RDRFT
+1423 RDRFA

-1471 MIKWKMSAENPQRRD
+1471 MIKWKMSADNPHRRD

-1581 DYRPKTLEAMTRF
+1581 DYKPKTLEAMTRF
-1594 ISDMSRDLGLDP
+1594 IRDMSRDLGLDP

-1645 NWATSKPDII
+1645 NWAMSKPDVI

-1781 INDLLLGVG
+1781 INNLLIGVG
-1790 QAHPQALIYPLS
+1790 HAHPQALIYPLS

-1809 IARKQAAAYILNQM
+1809 IARKQAAALILNQM
-1823 RGQYNTLVDEAL
+1823 RAQFNTLVDEAL

-1875 LEPLHAQLEGGASTT
+1875 LEPLHTQLETGASTT

-1897 NYGEQLAQAREHTRA
+1897 AFGEQLAQAREHTRA
-1912 YQAYGHLRELTAAW
+1912 YQAYGNQRELAAAW
-1926 EVYYLVFKRIER
+1926 EIYYVVFKRIER
-1938 QLAGMPVLD
+1938 QLASMPVLD

-1982 PNLSIIASKQRPRR
+1982 PNLAIIASKQRPRR

-2001 SDGREYQF
+2001 NDGREYQF

-2052 VPLAPNVGL
+2052 IPLAPNVGL

-2218 GQGSYRNTCVITM
+2218 GQGSYRNTCIITM
-2231 EVLRRNKDSLLA
+2231 EVLRGNRDSLLA

-2264 AAAAAGAPSSM
+2264 AAAAGAPSSL
-2275 RGGQLRAGPLPAGS
+2275 RGGQLRVAPLPAGS
-2289 NHDTNAGQRTTIGA
+2289 NHDANAGQRTTIGA

-2316 DIFDERSGDIGL
+2316 DIFDERSGDIGPR
-2328 KQENR
+2328 QENR
-2333 DQQALSVY
+2333 DQQALAVY

-2361 IDQVLRLIEQATSYE
+2361 MDQVLRLIEQATSYE

>member
-1 MDLGF
+1 MDSGL
-6 PTALSDIL
+6 PTALNEIF
-14 NGLRSNDPE
+14 NGLRSYDSE
-23 TRTVAGTQLAEY
+23 TRTAAGTQLAEY

-45 NYDRLWNEHLVPWVT
+45 DYDRLWNEYLIPCIT
-60 RLAQAPESES
+60 RLAQASEP
-70 DCYGALVAIDNLIQI
+70 DCFGALVAIDNLVQI
-85 QLAEVGEMI
+85 QLPEVNEI
-94 SANLYRFYTL
+94 VSNNLYRFYTL

-112 QAATSL
+112 QAAISL
-118 GMIIRHAGVTFG
+118 GIIIRHGGVTFG

-158 LSELAKNSQGNFYK
+158 LSELAKNSPGNFYK
-172 HVELVLH
+172 HVELVLQ

-189 FEVKHAAAELVAV
+189 FEVKHAAAALVAV

-210 DPTVRYPVAERLL
+210 DPSIHYPVAQRLL
-223 AVTLD
+223 TVTLD

-248 LLKRGGMLLQ
+248 LLKRGGMLLK

-288 DLAAYDSDSFT
+288 DLAAYDSELFT

-350 RIHDA
+350 RIHEA
-355 LTTHVKKISPP
+355 LTTYVKKTSPP

-389 QSLLDDMFSHPLTE
+389 QSLLNVMFSHPLSE
-403 GLKRAVDAIIHHC
+403 GLKRAVDAIIHQC
-416 PVLAPDIKERLLQ
+416 MVLAPDIKERLLQ

-452 SPVADVKVLRSLY
+452 SPVADVKAQIALHGYERIALALHVLG
-465 MVTSESPLHCMSLEL
+465 TSDF
-480 PILQACTTT
+480 A
-489 RSTILHLTILLTR
+489 
-502 TGHNL
+502 GHNL

-518 LAEEHSIVRQTA
+518 LADEHAIVRQTA

-554 LMNMLDRLLTLAVA
+554 LMNMLERLLTLVVA

-620 LAALNPAYVMPLLR
+620 LAALNPAYVMPHLR

-651 RKEESAKLLTELIA
+651 RKEESAKLLTELIT

-671 TPYTIP
+671 IPYTIP
-677 ILRCILA
+677 ILRCILS

-705 SMVGGEHISEFTPKI
+705 ATVGGEHISEFTPKI
-720 MELVVRTL
+720 MEHVVRTL

-742 TLGALC
+742 TLGAVC
-748 SSTGYLVDPEF
+748 SSIGYLVDPEY

-771 LTGEKNKE
+771 LTGEKNLE

-806 DDSKQEATV
+806 DDSNQEATV
-815 ANHIDLTAAAAD
+815 ANHMDLTAAAAD
-827 TNKEE
+827 TNKDE
-832 YSSTVVFSS
+832 YSSIVVFSS

-875 YLPQVMPVFFHVI
+875 YLPQNTQVMPVFFHVI

-922 ELIGEL
+922 ELVGEL

-933 ILEPYIIALI
+933 ILEPYIVALI
-943 ENMAR
+943 ENLAR
-948 GFAAEFDQHIPAI
+948 GFAAEFVQHIPAI

-975 KHQAALSRALQAIV
+975 KHQAAISRALQAIV
-989 VLAPGVDPALVLPA
+989 VLAPGIDPALVLPA
-1003 MLRTAERVDAP
+1003 MLRTAERIDAP
-1014 TTLRTTA
+1014 TTLRTSA

-1028 AERCDLSDHSSRIIH
+1028 AERCDLSDHASRI
-1043 PLLRVLSSSGNDLR
+1043 LRVSKPTNLVR

-1063 ICTLMQIFGQDF
+1063 ICTMMQIFGQDF
-1075 VVLVPTIEKCL
+1075 VVLIPTIEKCL

-1105 NIPLPRYIPSDY
+1105 NIPLPPYIPSDY
-1117 LNDRLEP
+1117 LSDRLEP
-1124 IAEPVQLVVNQ
+1124 IAESVQLVVNQ
-1135 QHLRASWDI
+1135 THLRASWDTT
-1144 SQISSSEDWREWIR
+1144 QISSTEDWREWIR

-1181 SYQPLLKDL
+1181 SVCCL
-1190 FSISFF
+1190 FKSISFF

-1210 DKILEDALEDPRSPA
+1210 DKVLEGALEDQRNPA

-1244 LPIPLA
+1244 LPIPLV

-1274 SGSSASGAVIE
+1274 SGSSASGSVVE

-1301 GTLTAARDQPDF
+1301 GILTAARDQPDF
-1313 VEHEQ
+1313 IEHED

-1336 KGEDAQLT
+1336 KGEEAESSVT
-1344 TTVLGKMRCLHA
+1344 ILGKMRCLHA
-1356 LGEWRQLEELTRS
+1356 LGEWRQLEELTRR
-1369 EWTNATHR
+1369 EWTNATHHVR
-1377 VRGQIAPLATAA
+1377 VQIAPLATAA

-1414 FYKAVQALH
+1414 FYKAVQAIH
-1423 RDRFT
+1423 RDRFP
-1428 RAQEHVD
+1428 RAQEYVD

-1471 MIKWKMSAENPQRRD
+1471 MIKWKMSAETPQRRD

-1534 KNDRRFLAERTFN
+1534 KNDHRFLAERTFN

-1581 DYRPKTLEAMTRF
+1581 DFKPKTLEAMTRF
-1594 ISDMSRDLGLDP
+1594 IRDMSRDLGLDP

-1640 VELDP
+1640 IELDP

-1734 WFKYGAHTAVD
+1734 WFKYGSHPAVD

-1773 PSTRIRRL
+1773 SSTRIRLL
-1781 INDLLLGVG
+1781 INKLLLGVG
-1790 QAHPQALIYPLS
+1790 QAHAQALIYPLS

-1809 IARKQAAAYILNQM
+1809 IARKQAAALILDRM
-1823 RGQYNTLVDEAL
+1823 RGLYNTLVDEAL

-1897 NYGEQLAQAREHTRA
+1897 AFGEQLAQAREHTRA
-1912 YQAYGHLRELTAAW
+1912 YQAYGNIRELTAAW
-1926 EVYYLVFKRIER
+1926 EVYYVVFKRIER
-1938 QLAGMPVLD
+1938 QLAAMPVLD

-1971 GRPVVTIASFS
+1971 GRPAITIASFS
-1982 PNLSIIASKQRPRR
+1982 PNLAIIASKQRPRR
-1996 MTIYG
+1996 MTIHG

-2052 VPLAPNVGL
+2052 IPLAPNVGL

-2134 SEEWLERRTTYTRSL
+2134 SEEWLDRRTTYTRSL

-2174 TGKIVHVDFGDC
+2174 TGKVVHVDFGDC

-2218 GQGSYRNTCVITM
+2218 GQGSYRNTCIITM

-2264 AAAAAGAPSSM
+2264 AAAAGAPSSM
-2275 RGGQLRAGPLPAGS
+2275 RGGQLRVGPLPAGG
-2289 NHDTNAGQRTTIGA
+2289 NNEANAGQRTTIGA

-2316 DIFDERSGDIGL
+2316 DIFDERSGDVGPR
-2328 KQENR
+2328 QENR
-2333 DQQALSVY
+2333 DQQALAVY

-2349 GRDFHTKEPLPT
+2349 GRDFHTKEPLAT
-2361 IDQVLRLIEQATSYE
+2361 TDQVLRLIEQATS
-2376 NLCQSFSGWCA
+2376 
-2387 FW
+2387 